1 MFSNIDRSLAE
12 ICLGHRTHFFHSILY
27 QAAVCSSSFE
37 DIHNYVHMSDTDSNK
52 KIKLDSTMLKI
63 CTHSGSFH
71 ADESLAVFMIKLLPK
86 YQNSQLIRSRNPADW
101 ESSDVVIDVG
111 GKYDGI
117 KWFDHHQR
125 EFNETFSAEYKTK
138 LSSAGLIY
146 KHFGKEI
153 ISHVLSINDS
163 NVDLLYNKVYKEFIE
178 ALDANDNGINNY
190 PKDVELNKKFNDR
203 NITLPSIVS
212 RLNPSWNTD
221 PTDADFDAAFNT
233 SSQLMGQVFVNLLT
247 GYGKSWLPAKQ
258 IVENAFNSRFD
269 VDKSGEIIILDNF
282 CPWKE
287 HLYSIEKDAD
297 KQGEIK
303 FVLFQD
309 SSSKWRISTVSITS
323 TSFEF
328 RLGLPEKWRGI
339 RDEELSEL
347 TGVPGCIFVHAAGFI
362 GGANTK
368 DAVLQLAK
376 LSL

>member
-1 MFSNIDRSLAE
+1 
-12 ICLGHRTHFFHSILY
+12 
-27 QAAVCSSSFE
+27 
-37 DIHNYVHMSDTDSNK
+37 MSDTDSNK

-86 YQNSQLIRSRNPADW
+86 YQNSQLIRSRNPSDW

-190 PKDVELNKKFNDR
+190 SKDVELNKKFNDR

-221 PTDADFDAAFNT
+221 PTDADFDAAFST

-247 GYGKSWLPAKQ
+247 GYGKSWLPAIQ
-258 IVENAFNSRFD
+258 IVERAFNSRFD

-287 HLYSIEKDAD
+287 HLYSIEKDAS

-309 SSSKWRISTVSITS
+309 SSSKWRISTVSVTS

>member
-1 MFSNIDRSLAE
+1 
-12 ICLGHRTHFFHSILY
+12 
-27 QAAVCSSSFE
+27 
-37 DIHNYVHMSDTDSNK
+37 MSDTDTNK
-52 KIKLDSTMLKI
+52 KIKLDSAMLKI

-86 YQNSQLIRSRNPADW
+86 YQNSQLIRSRNPTDW
-101 ESSDVVIDVG
+101 EASDIVIDVG

-125 EFNETFSAEYKTK
+125 EFNETFSADYKTK

-190 PKDVELNKKFNDR
+190 SKEVELNKKFNDK
-203 NITLPSIVS
+203 NITLPSIIS

-287 HLYSIEKDAD
+287 HLYAIEKDAN

-309 SSSKWRISTVSITS
+309 SSSKWRISTVSVTS

-328 RLGLPEKWRGI
+328 RLGLPEKWRGV

-376 LSL
+376 LSLK